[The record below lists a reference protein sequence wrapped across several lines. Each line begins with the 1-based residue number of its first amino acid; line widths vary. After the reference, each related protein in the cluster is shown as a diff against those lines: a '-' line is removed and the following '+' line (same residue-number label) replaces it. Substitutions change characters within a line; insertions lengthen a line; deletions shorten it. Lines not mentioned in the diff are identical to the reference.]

1 MAGRLLGVFQSVNS
15 LAMILSM
22 VWGGAVFQYASP
34 QAVFAL
40 SAGLLAL
47 AAALSVTIGRH
58 TPARESAG
66 SCGTSMETTADL
78 APLQSETGNLS

>member
-1 MAGRLLGVFQSVNS
+1 MVGRMLGVFQSVNS

-40 SAGLLAL
+40 SAGLLTL
-47 AAALSVTIGRH
+47 AVALSVNIERQK
-58 TPARESAG
+58 PVRKSARSSGALV
-66 SCGTSMETTADL
+66 ETTADL
-78 APLQSETGNLS
+78 APRMASRKI